1 MIIDHLK
8 HRDVPDTARV
18 VVDTEENLAYF
29 TLFNLSGKLVGYMR
43 YNPVGYKARGKWRKE
58 TTLLKYKTVVTK
70 ENDERN
76 ISHLALY
83 GLHTLDERPFVFVV
97 EGIFDA
103 VKLETLKL
111 PVIATL
117 TNDPKKLKNFFFI
130 LSQTKDIIAWLDRDV
145 SGKKLRKIAKHVIVT
160 PEPYGDLGDM
170 PNEEVKG
177 AVGEE
182 LLRLE
187 ND

>member
-18 VVDTEENLAYF
+18 FVDIEENLAYF
-29 TLFNLSGKLVGYMR
+29 TLFNLSGKIVGFMR
-43 YNPVGYKARGKWRKE
+43 YNPVGHKARGKWRKE

-170 PNEEVKG
+170 PIDEIKG

-182 LLRLE
+182 LLRLR